1 MRVMIAEDERL
12 AREELIFLLSQEEDV
27 EVLPWASNGTQLLEL
42 ASRHR
47 PQVVFLDIQM
57 PGPDG
62 METAEKLMQSE
73 NPPYIVF
80 ATAFEQY
87 AIDAFRLEAVDY
99 LLKPYDRERLG
110 RTLQRIRQ
118 KLSSTALPR
127 TGKNAGARQAAP
139 SRPDAIGVKPKL
151 LIDNG
156 SRIIVVDPAE
166 IAFASKEEKWT
177 RIHMMDGRVYAAR
190 LTLQELEEQ
199 LGNPGFFRTHRS
211 HLVNM
216 ECIDEMEPWFN
227 GAYNLILGDAK
238 QSRIPLSRVASK
250 ELIKRLQGT

>member
-12 AREELIFLLSQEEDV
+12 AREELIFLLSQEQDV
-27 EVLPWASNGTQLLEL
+27 ELLPWASNGTELLEL

-47 PQVVFLDIQM
+47 PQVVFVDIQM

-62 METAEKLMQSE
+62 METAEKLLQSE
-73 NPPYIVF
+73 HPPYIVF

-99 LLKPYDRERLG
+99 LLKPYDQERLG
-110 RTLQRIRQ
+110 RTLQRIRH
-118 KLSSTALPR
+118 KLSSTAIPR
-127 TGKNAGARQAAP
+127 TGESRARPAAP
-139 SRPDAIGVKPKL
+139 LRADAAGVKPKL

-177 RIHMMDGRVYAAR
+177 RIHMMDGQVYAAR

-199 LGNPGFFRTHRS
+199 LGSPGFFRTHRS

-216 ECIDEMEPWFN
+216 ECIDELEPWFN

-238 QSRIPLSRVASK
+238 QSRVPLSRVASK
-250 ELIKRLQGT
+250 ELIRRLQGT